1 MAITAAQVND
11 LRQRTGA
18 GMMDCKRALEEA
30 NGDIQKAIEILRK
43 KGASVAAKRAEKS
56 ANEGLVVTK
65 VSDDKK
71 TATILE
77 INCETDFVAKSEDF
91 VNLAKFVIDA
101 VHKSKPKNV
110 EELMKNSDV
119 QDKLNDV
126 LGKVGEK
133 IEISRFDI
141 MDVTNGLLV
150 DYIHMGSK
158 LGVLIKFEDV
168 VSGTDELFAIGKD
181 MAMQVAAMNP
191 ISVKREDVPK
201 TVVDKEIEIYKE
213 LAKKEGK
220 PEQMLEKIAMGR
232 LNKFYQENVLLEQAF
247 IKDNSKTVGD
257 LLKNL
262 IRSTGLP
269 QRLPGLIA
277 SISAM
282 RRNNFGSQGL
292 KNIKTFFYI

>member
-71 TATILE
+71 SATILE

-91 VNLAKFVIDA
+91 IKLAKFVIDA
-101 VHKSKPKNV
+101 VHKKKPKNV
-110 EELMKNSDV
+110 EELLKISDV
-119 QDKLNDV
+119 QDKLNEV

-133 IEISRFDI
+133 IEVSRFDI
-141 MDVTNGLLV
+141 METNNGLLV

-158 LGVLIKFEDV
+158 LGVLIKFDDV
-168 VSGTDELFAIGKD
+168 NSGNDELYSIGKD

-191 ISVKREDVPK
+191 ISIKREDVPK
-201 TVVDKEIEIYKE
+201 AVVDKEIEIYKE

-257 LLKNL
+257 LLKEFNTKH
-262 IRSTGLP
+262 S
-269 QRLPGLIA
+269 
-277 SISAM
+277 SSAKVA
-282 RRNNFGSQGL
+282 RFDRFHLGDE
-292 KNIKTFFYI
+292 KK

>member
-18 GMMDCKRALEEA
+18 GMMDCKRALEES

-65 VSDDKK
+65 ISDDSKSG
-71 TATILE
+71 TILE

-91 VNLAKFVIDA
+91 VNLSNFVTDI
-101 VHKSKPKNV
+101 VHNQKPKNV
-110 EELMKNSDV
+110 EELLNENSNV
-119 QDKLNDV
+119 QDKLNEV

-141 MDVTNGLLV
+141 LEANNGLLV
-150 DYIHMGSK
+150 DYIHPGSK
-158 LGVLIKFEDV
+158 LGVLVKFDEVKD
-168 VSGTDELFAIGKD
+168 GKDELSVIGKD
-181 MAMQVAAMNP
+181 IAMQVAAMNP
-191 ISVKREDVPK
+191 ISIKREDVPK
-201 TVVDKEIEIYKE
+201 DVVDKEIEIYKE

-220 PEQMLEKIAMGR
+220 PEQILEKIALGR
-232 LNKFYQENVLLEQAF
+232 LNKFYQENVLMEQAF

-257 LLKNL
+257 LLKEFN
-262 IRSTGLP
+262 SKH
-269 QRLPGLIA
+269 
-277 SISAM
+277 
-282 RRNNFGSQGL
+282 GSNTKVTKFDRFHLGDE
-292 KNIKTFFYI
+292 KK

>member
-18 GMMDCKRALEEA
+18 GMMDCKRALTEA

-65 VSDDKK
+65 VSEDKK
-71 TATILE
+71 FATILE

-91 VNLAKFVIDA
+91 VNLAKFVTEE
-101 VHKSKPKNV
+101 VYKSKPKNV
-110 EELMKNSDV
+110 DELMNNSV
-119 QDKLNDV
+119 VKDKLNDV

-133 IEISRFDI
+133 IEISRFDNI
-141 MDVTNGLLV
+141 EAKDGLLV

-158 LGVLIKFEDV
+158 LGVLIKFDDV
-168 VSGTDELFAIGKD
+168 KDGNDVLYNIGKD
-181 MAMQVAAMNP
+181 IAMQVAAMNP

-201 TVVDKEIEIYKE
+201 ETVDKEIEIYKE

-257 LLKNL
+257 LLKEFN
-262 IRSTGLP
+262 TKH
-269 QRLPGLIA
+269 
-277 SISAM
+277 
-282 RRNNFGSQGL
+282 GSNARVAKFDRFHLGDEN
-292 KNIKTFFYI
+292 K

>member
-18 GMMDCKRALEEA
+18 GMMDCKRALTEA

-56 ANEGLVVTK
+56 ANEGLVLTK
-65 VSDDKK
+65 ISEDKK
-71 TATILE
+71 FATILE

-91 VNLAKFVIDA
+91 VNLAKFITDEVY
-101 VHKSKPKNV
+101 KSKPKNV
-110 EELMKNSDV
+110 DELMNNSAV
-119 QDKLNDV
+119 KDKLNDV

-133 IEISRFDI
+133 IEISRFDNI
-141 MDVTNGLLV
+141 EAKDGLLV

-158 LGVLIKFEDV
+158 LGVLIKFDDV
-168 VSGTDELFAIGKD
+168 KDGNDELYNIGKD

-191 ISVKREDVPK
+191 ISIKREDVPK
-201 TVVDKEIEIYKE
+201 ETVDKEIEIYKE

-220 PEQMLEKIAMGR
+220 PEQILEKIAMGR

-257 LLKNL
+257 LLKEFN
-262 IRSTGLP
+262 TKH
-269 QRLPGLIA
+269 
-277 SISAM
+277 
-282 RRNNFGSQGL
+282 GSNTKVAKFDRFHLGDE
-292 KNIKTFFYI
+292 KK

>member
-18 GMMDCKRALEEA
+18 GMMDCKRALTEA

-71 TATILE
+71 FATILE

-91 VNLAKFVIDA
+91 VNLAKFVTDE
-101 VHKSKPKNV
+101 VYKSKPKNV
-110 EELMKNSDV
+110 DELMNNSAV
-119 QDKLNDV
+119 KDKLNDV

-133 IEISRFDI
+133 IEISRFDNI
-141 MDVTNGLLV
+141 EAQDGLLV

-158 LGVLIKFEDV
+158 LGVLIKFDDV
-168 VSGTDELFAIGKD
+168 KDGNDELYNIGKD
-181 MAMQVAAMNP
+181 IAMQVAAMNP

-201 TVVDKEIEIYKE
+201 ETVDKEIEIYKE

-247 IKDNSKTVGD
+247 IKDNSKSVGD
-257 LLKNL
+257 LLKEFN
-262 IRSTGLP
+262 TKH
-269 QRLPGLIA
+269 
-277 SISAM
+277 
-282 RRNNFGSQGL
+282 GSNARVTKFDRFHLGDEN
-292 KNIKTFFYI
+292 K

>member
-56 ANEGLVVTK
+56 ANEGLVITK
-65 VSDDKK
+65 ISEDKK
-71 TATILE
+71 SATILE
-77 INCETDFVAKSEDF
+77 VNCETDFVAKSEDF
-91 VNLAKFVIDA
+91 VNLANFIVDE
-101 VHKSKPKNV
+101 VYKSKPKNV
-110 EELMKNSDV
+110 DELMKNKAV
-119 QDKLNDV
+119 QDKLNEV

-133 IEISRFDI
+133 IEVSRFDNLEAN
-141 MDVTNGLLV
+141 NGLLV

-158 LGVLIKFEDV
+158 LGVLIKFDEV
-168 VSGTDELFAIGKD
+168 NSGNDELYNIGKD

-191 ISVKREDVPK
+191 ISIKREDVPK
-201 TVVDKEIEIYKE
+201 EVVDKEIEIYKE

-257 LLKNL
+257 LLKEFNSKHGS
-262 IRSTGLP
+262 STKVAKFDRFHLGDE
-269 QRLPGLIA
+269 
-277 SISAM
+277 
-282 RRNNFGSQGL
+282 
-292 KNIKTFFYI
+292 KK

>member
-65 VSDDKK
+65 ISDDKK
-71 TATILE
+71 FATILE
-77 INCETDFVAKSEDF
+77 LNCETDFVAKSEDF
-91 VNLAKFVIDA
+91 VNLANFIIDE
-101 VHKSKPKNV
+101 VYSSKPKNV
-110 EELMKNSDV
+110 EELMKNSAV
-119 QDKLNDV
+119 QNKLNEV

-133 IEISRFDI
+133 IEISRFDNVEAK
-141 MDVTNGLLV
+141 DGLLV

-158 LGVLIKFEDV
+158 LGVLIKFEEVKDG
-168 VSGTDELFAIGKD
+168 SDELYNIGKD

-191 ISVKREDVPK
+191 ISVKREDVSK
-201 TVVDKEIEIYKE
+201 EVVDKEIEIYKE

-257 LLKNL
+257 LLKEFN
-262 IRSTGLP
+262 TKH
-269 QRLPGLIA
+269 
-277 SISAM
+277 
-282 RRNNFGSQGL
+282 GSNTRVAKFDRFHLGDE
-292 KNIKTFFYI
+292 KK

>member
-18 GMMDCKRALEEA
+18 GMMDCKHALEEA

-56 ANEGLVVTK
+56 ANEGLIITK
-65 VSDDKK
+65 LSDDKK
-71 TATILE
+71 SATILE

-91 VNLAKFVIDA
+91 VNLAKFVIDK
-101 VHKSKPKNV
+101 VHKNKPKNV
-110 EELMKNSDV
+110 EELLKISDL
-119 QDKLNDV
+119 QDRLNEV

-133 IEISRFDI
+133 IQISRFDT
-141 MDVTNGLLV
+141 METNNGILV

-168 VSGTDELFAIGKD
+168 QNGIDELYLIGKD
-181 MAMQVAAMNP
+181 IAMQVAAMNP
-191 ISVKREDVPK
+191 ISIKREDVPK
-201 TVVDKEIEIYKE
+201 EIIDKEIEIYKE

-220 PEQMLEKIAMGR
+220 PEQMLDKIATGR
-232 LNKFYQENVLLEQAF
+232 LNKFFQENVLLEQAF

-257 LLKNL
+257 LLKEFNTKYGSNT
-262 IRSTGLP
+262 RVTGFDRFHL
-269 QRLPGLIA
+269 
-277 SISAM
+277 SDE
-282 RRNNFGSQGL
+282 
-292 KNIKTFFYI
+292 KK

>member
-18 GMMDCKRALEEA
+18 GMMDCKRALTEA

-71 TATILE
+71 LATILE

-91 VNLAKFVIDA
+91 VNLAKFVVD
-101 VHKSKPKNV
+101 VVFTKKPKNV
-110 EELMKNSDV
+110 EELMNNSNV
-119 QDKLNDV
+119 KDKLNDV

-133 IEISRFDI
+133 IEISRFDNI
-141 MDVTNGLLV
+141 EAKDGLLV

-158 LGVLIKFEDV
+158 LGVLINFDDV
-168 VSGTDELFAIGKD
+168 KSGNDELYLIGKD
-181 MAMQVAAMNP
+181 IAMQVAAMNP

-201 TVVDKEIEIYKE
+201 EIIDKEIEIYKE

-220 PEQMLEKIAMGR
+220 PEQILEKIAMGR

-257 LLKNL
+257 LLKEFNTKHASNA
-262 IRSTGLP
+262 R
-269 QRLPGLIA
+269 IA
-277 SISAM
+277 KFD
-282 RRNNFGSQGL
+282 RFHLGDEN
-292 KNIKTFFYI
+292 K

>member
-30 NGDIQKAIEILRK
+30 NGDVQKAIEILRK

-56 ANEGLVVTK
+56 ANEGLIVTK
-65 VSDDKK
+65 ISDDKK
-71 TATILE
+71 TGTILE

-91 VNLAKFVIDA
+91 VNLADYIINA
-101 VHKSKPKNV
+101 VHKNKPKNV
-110 EELMKNSDV
+110 EELLSKNSDV
-119 QDKLNDV
+119 QNKLNDV

-141 MDVTNGLLV
+141 LEADNGILV

-158 LGVLIKFEDV
+158 LGVLIKFDDV
-168 VSGTDELFAIGKD
+168 KEGSDELSVIGKD

-191 ISVKREDVPK
+191 ISIKREDVPK
-201 TVVDKEIEIYKE
+201 TVVDKELEIYKE

-220 PEQMLEKIAMGR
+220 PEQILEKIAMGR

-257 LLKNL
+257 LLKDFN
-262 IRSTGLP
+262 SKHD
-269 QRLPGLIA
+269 
-277 SISAM
+277 S
-282 RRNNFGSQGL
+282 
-292 KNIKTFFYI
+292 KTRVTKFDRFHLGDEKK

>member
-30 NGDIQKAIEILRK
+30 SGDIQKAIEILRK

-65 VSDDKK
+65 VSDDKRS
-71 TATILE
+71 ATILE

-91 VNLAKFVIDA
+91 VKLAKFVLDA
-101 VHKSKPKNV
+101 AHQYKPKNV
-110 EELMKNSDV
+110 AELMNYTEV
-119 QDKLNDV
+119 QDKLNEV

-133 IEISRFDI
+133 IEVSRFNI
-141 MDVTNGLLV
+141 LEATSGLLV

-158 LGVLIKFEDV
+158 LGVLIKFDDV
-168 VSGTDELFAIGKD
+168 KSGTEELYSIGKD

-201 TVVDKEIEIYKE
+201 VIVDKEIEIYKE

-232 LNKFYQENVLLEQAF
+232 LNKFFQENVLLEQAF

-257 LLKNL
+257 LLKEFNSKHG
-262 IRSTGLP
+262 STAKVARFDRFHLGDE
-269 QRLPGLIA
+269 
-277 SISAM
+277 
-282 RRNNFGSQGL
+282 
-292 KNIKTFFYI
+292 KK

>member
-1 MAITAAQVND
+1 MTITAAQVND

-71 TATILE
+71 SATILE

-91 VNLAKFVIDA
+91 VKLAKFVIEA
-101 VHKSKPKNV
+101 VHKKKPKNV
-110 EELMKNSDV
+110 EELLKISDV
-119 QDKLNDV
+119 QDRLNEV

-141 MDVTNGLLV
+141 MEANDGLLV

-158 LGVLIKFEDV
+158 LGVLIKFDDV
-168 VSGTDELFAIGKD
+168 KNGTDELYSIGKD

-191 ISVKREDVPK
+191 ISVKREDVPRS
-201 TVVDKEIEIYKE
+201 TVDKEIEIYKE

-232 LNKFYQENVLLEQAF
+232 LSKFYQENVLLEQAF
-247 IKDNSKTVGD
+247 IKDNSKTVSD
-257 LLKNL
+257 LLNEFNTKHGS
-262 IRSTGLP
+262 STKVARFDRFHLGDE
-269 QRLPGLIA
+269 
-277 SISAM
+277 
-282 RRNNFGSQGL
+282 
-292 KNIKTFFYI
+292 KK

>member
-30 NGDIQKAIEILRK
+30 NGDIQKAIELLRK

-71 TATILE
+71 FGTILE

-101 VHKSKPKNV
+101 VYNNKPKNV
-110 EELMKNSDV
+110 EELIKNSNV
-119 QDKLNDV
+119 QDKLNEV

-133 IEISRFDI
+133 IEVSRFDI
-141 MDVTNGLLV
+141 IDAKNGLLV

-168 VSGTDELFAIGKD
+168 KSGNDELYLIGKD

-191 ISVKREDVPK
+191 ISVKREDVSK
-201 TVVDKEIEIYKE
+201 ETVDKEIEIYKE

-257 LLKNL
+257 LLKEFN
-262 IRSTGLP
+262 T
-269 QRLPGLIA
+269 
-277 SISAM
+277 
-282 RRNNFGSQGL
+282 RNGSNARVDRFDRFHLGDE
-292 KNIKTFFYI
+292 KK

>member
-65 VSDDKK
+65 VSEDKK
-71 TATILE
+71 SATILE

-91 VNLAKFVIDA
+91 IKLANYVLDA
-101 VHKSKPKNV
+101 AHKNKPKNV
-110 EELMKNSDV
+110 EELLKNSDV

-141 MDVTNGLLV
+141 MDANDGLLV

-168 VSGTDELFAIGKD
+168 KAGSDELYLIGKD

-201 TVVDKEIEIYKE
+201 ETVDKEIEIYKE

-247 IKDNSKTVGD
+247 IKDNSKTVSD
-257 LLKNL
+257 LLKEFNAKHG
-262 IRSTGLP
+262 S
-269 QRLPGLIA
+269 
-277 SISAM
+277 SAKVA
-282 RRNNFGSQGL
+282 RFDRFHLGDE
-292 KNIKTFFYI
+292 KK

>member
-30 NGDIQKAIEILRK
+30 NGDIQKAIELLRK

-71 TATILE
+71 FGTILE

-101 VHKSKPKNV
+101 VYNNKPKNV
-110 EELMKNSDV
+110 EELLKNSNV
-119 QDKLNDV
+119 QDKLNEV

-133 IEISRFDI
+133 IEVSRFDI
-141 MDVTNGLLV
+141 IDAKNGLLV

-168 VSGTDELFAIGKD
+168 KSGNDELYLIGKD

-191 ISVKREDVPK
+191 ISVKREDVSK
-201 TVVDKEIEIYKE
+201 ETVDKEIEIYKE

-257 LLKNL
+257 LLKEFNT
-262 IRSTGLP
+262 RH
-269 QRLPGLIA
+269 
-277 SISAM
+277 
-282 RRNNFGSQGL
+282 GSNARVDRFDRFHLGDE
-292 KNIKTFFYI
+292 KK